1 MKIIFLSFI
10 LILIISCASNRAIDN
25 ETILFSVK
33 SEPKLWI
40 INVISTDTVCCARH
54 VCILISYTPIYGK
67 KYVSFYTSFWSENDQ
82 NFSSGFHSEEIP
94 VQKNKLS
101 FPIEIET
108 ILNDSIHDVS
118 RLKFGRNTMKYQ
130 TTLYNDLT
138 NNYFNFKMKGV
149 FEKMLPYSISNG
161 PMMGSILPINAK
173 IKLSGNYKDQFRS
186 DISMHVIHNPQEV
199 MDKTKNN
206 FIGFLDMR
214 LTNENNCS
222 ILFETD
228 GADYTAILNQS
239 FWKNGINIL
248 QNNLSKIVPTKAENW
263 QSSHSGK
270 SYPLGYL
277 ITLPFDDKQIL
288 IKPTIDDQEIK
299 SNQNSFWMGA
309 VKLFDEEGGSI
320 IGAGNLY
327 ILKQ

>member
-67 KYVSFYTSFWSENDQ
+67 NYVSFYTSFWSENDQ
-82 NFSSGFHSEEIP
+82 NYSSGFYSEEIP
-94 VQKNKLS
+94 IQKNKLS
-101 FPIEIET
+101 FPIKIET
-108 ILNDSIHDVS
+108 VVNDSIHEKS
-118 RLKFGRNTMKYQ
+118 RWKFGRNKMHYQ
-130 TTLYNDLT
+130 TTLYNELN

-149 FEKMLPYSISNG
+149 FEKMLPFSISNG
-161 PMMGSILPINAK
+161 PMVVSILPINAK
-173 IKLSGNYKDQFRS
+173 IKLSGDFKDQFPAS
-186 DISMHVIHNPQEV
+186 ISQYVIHDPQEV
-199 MDKTKNN
+199 MDKSKNN
-206 FIGFLDMR
+206 FIGFLDLR
-214 LTNENNCS
+214 IRNEKYCS

-228 GADYTAILNQS
+228 GADYTTILDQS
-239 FWKNGINIL
+239 FWENGQHIY
-248 QNNLSKIVPTKAENW
+248 QNYPSKMVSDQDEKW